1 MTGMQESPKSQSRP
15 TPWRTVL
22 LLCRKCGKKQKGGFG
37 LKQKEPLRDELRQ
50 ALRGVGRRRDVRIM
64 EIGCLGICPKRGV
77 TALNATRPETL
88 HVIPAGTEASA
99 ALDTLLGR
107 LDPVAQERVVETP

>member
-1 MTGMQESPKSQSRP
+1 MSGMQETAKTQSRP

-37 LKQKEPLRDELRQ
+37 PKQKEPLRDELRQ
-50 ALRGVGRRRDVRIM
+50 ALRGAGRRRDVRIM

-77 TALNATRPETL
+77 TALNASRPGTL
-88 HVIPAGTEASA
+88 HVIPAGTDA
-99 ALDTLLGR
+99 AVALQTLLGG
-107 LDPVAQERVVETP
+107 LDPVTQERIVETP